1 MGKRGG
7 GAKAKLDLCLNKN
20 EAGCGEI
27 TRSLFVSL
35 SPSLLYPAVLLLLL
49 MPTASLNCSLCFQS
63 AFPPSLFHSEFEG
76 KQSFCVRSTPLSSSF
91 ELASLKDILAPI
103 LYIKDP
109 HTVLL
114 WAFSKLFMPELWK

>member
-35 SPSLLYPAVLLLLL
+35 SPSPLYPAVLLLLL
-49 MPTASLNCSLCFQS
+49 MPTASLNCSLPVRISTVSF
-63 AFPPSLFHSEFEG
+63 SLR
-76 KQSFCVRSTPLSSSF
+76 V
-91 ELASLKDILAPI
+91 
-103 LYIKDP
+103 
-109 HTVLL
+109 
-114 WAFSKLFMPELWK
+114 

>member
-27 TRSLFVSL
+27 TRSLFVSP
-35 SPSLLYPAVLLLLL
+35 SPLYPAVLLLLL

-109 HTVLL
+109 RTVLL